1 MAIKNIFLD
10 GIGEHPSSPR
20 RSSMNGLQTRY
31 TLRGASLLGPA
42 GGGAAQ
48 GQGQG
53 QEQQSEQAAAR
64 DVEMVLMDQRWYR
77 ETMPCSRRRDA

>member
-31 TLRGASLLGPA
+31 TLRGASLLGPS
-42 GGGAAQ
+42 GGGVAPGQ

-53 QEQQSEQAAAR
+53 QQSEAAAR

-77 ETMPCSRRRDA
+77 ETMPCSRRRAA